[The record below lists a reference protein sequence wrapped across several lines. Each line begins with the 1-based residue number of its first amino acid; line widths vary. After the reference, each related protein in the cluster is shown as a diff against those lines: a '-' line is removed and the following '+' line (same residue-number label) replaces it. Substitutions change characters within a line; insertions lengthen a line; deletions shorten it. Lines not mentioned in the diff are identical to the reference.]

1 MIMEKN
7 KEVKSS
13 YLKRLEKKL
22 IGIEKSE
29 NYLMEEISKIRQKKA
44 KLKEKIKKE
53 KRAISLMNR
62 AKKIRASEK
71 ER

>member
-1 MIMEKN
+1 MEKN